1 VFPHEDRLDAA
12 RAGLREAG
20 ATALVCGPGPD
31 ARYLSGWSASPSE
44 RLALLVVPATGEPAL
59 LIPALEAAAV
69 RESTAVATVRTWSD
83 EADPTDALVDLVAS
97 RGLDASEARLLVD
110 DRLWARHLLALREVA
125 PAAALGSAS
134 EVLAPLRRRKD
145 GAELDALRRAARIA
159 DGVLDGLRAEPDAVV
174 GLTETDLARRIE
186 RRLLDAGGEGIPF
199 EPVVAAG
206 PNGAHPH
213 HAHGDRE
220 IRPGEPVVLDFGTT
234 VAGYP
239 SDQTRTLVL
248 GGEPTE
254 RLATVHD
261 LVREAGEA
269 AIAAVE
275 PGVTAGAVDRAARDP
290 IAAAG
295 LGDAFVH
302 RTGHGVG
309 LEVHE
314 DPYVVAGSEV
324 VLEPGDV
331 FSVEPGVYL
340 EGEFGVRV
348 EDLVVVTEDGAERL
362 TRTDRGYR

>member
-1 VFPHEDRLDAA
+1 MFPHEDRLDAA
-12 RAGLREAG
+12 RTGLCDAG

-31 ARYLSGWSASPSE
+31 ARYLSGWDASPSE
-44 RLALLVVPATGEPAL
+44 RLALLVVPATEPPAL
-59 LIPALEAAAV
+59 LVPELEAAAV
-69 RESTAVATVRTWSD
+69 RASTPVTEVRTWPD
-83 EADPTDALVDLVAS
+83 EADPTDALADLVAA
-97 RGLDASEARLLVD
+97 RGLDDGAHLLVD
-110 DRLWARHLLALREVA
+110 DRLWARHLLALRGVA
-125 PAAALGSAS
+125 PSATLGSAS

-145 GAELDALRRAARIA
+145 AAELDALRRAARIA
-159 DGVLDGLRAEPDAVV
+159 DDVLDGLRDEADAVV
-174 GLTETDLARRIE
+174 GLTETELARRIE
-186 RRLLDAGGEGIPF
+186 RRLLDAGGEGLPF

-206 PNGAHPH
+206 PNGARPH

-220 IRPGEPVVLDFGTT
+220 IRAGEPVVLDFGT
-234 VAGYP
+234 VVDGYP

-248 GGEPTE
+248 GGEASD
-254 RLATVHD
+254 RFSRIHD

-269 AIAAVE
+269 AIDAVE

-295 LGDAFVH
+295 HGDAFVH

-314 DPYVVAGSEV
+314 EPYVVAGSEV

-340 EGEFGVRV
+340 HGEFGVRV
-348 EDLVVVTEDGAERL
+348 EDLVVVTDEGVERL
-362 TRTDRGYR
+362 NRTDRGYR